1 MGPQTRYG
9 FIGLGSIGLPMAQT
23 IARAGLPLT
32 VWARRPEATVD
43 LPEEVTRA
51 SSPAE
56 LGANCDVVG
65 LCVFDAAAVDDVLF
79 GDSGVVAGLSPGAII
94 LVHSTVAPQYVQ
106 ELEARLKAVG
116 LRLIDAPISGGPGSA
131 ADGDLTIMLGGS
143 AEDCQ
148 EVDALIKVLGA
159 NSVRLGAVGAGQK
172 TKLMNNS
179 IFTAQLGLTNSML
192 EIADQLGIDRT
203 AALQTLATSSGQSFA
218 LMTFARG
225 GSVEMMARGA
235 ALPALAK
242 DVRILESLVGS
253 QSQVVSVAEQ
263 FVKLMESSLVNGNDE
278 TTAQGGAA

>member
-43 LPEEVTRA
+43 FPDVVRRA
-51 SSPAE
+51 STPAE

-79 GDSGVVAGLSPGAII
+79 GDNGVVGGLSPGAVV

-106 ELEARLKAVG
+106 QLEGRLKAVG
-116 LRLIDAPISGGPGSA
+116 LRLIDAPISGGPDSA
-131 ADGDLTIMLGGS
+131 ANGNLTIMLGGS
-143 AEDCQ
+143 PEDCE

-159 NSVRLGAVGAGQK
+159 NAVRLGAVGAGQK

-192 EIADQLGIDRT
+192 EVADQLGIDRA

-253 QSQVVSVAEQ
+253 ESQVVSVAEQ

-278 TTAQGGAA
+278 TTAQGGAV